1 MCKKTRGRKEQIAD
15 GGGGKQI
22 SLAEEMGLLRNNEN

>member
-1 MCKKTRGRKEQIAD
+1 MYKKTRGRKEQIAD

-22 SLAEEMGLLRNNEN
+22 SLAEEMGSVKK